1 MSPVLLRRLHAA
13 LAGSLLVATA
23 ACGGAGRQ
31 SMRSAPA
38 PSPQAQGEA
47 AAIARARADSLN
59 HPYTKADVDFM
70 TGMIAHH
77 AQAIIMAKWA
87 PSHGASPAVR
97 TLCARI
103 LNSQRDEIWIMEG
116 WLRDRNQPLPV
127 PDTIAMTMPMGSSMT
142 MALMPGMLTGAQMDS
157 LDQAR
162 GPEFDR
168 LFLTFMIQHHTGAL
182 SMVQDLFASYGAAED
197 ELTFKLASNIN
208 VDQTTEIARM
218 RRLRTSLELGVP
230 LSTIPE

>member
-1 MSPVLLRRLHAA
+1 MSSAHRRRLPVA
-13 LAGSLLVATA
+13 LATSFIVLTVACA
-23 ACGGAGRQ
+23 GAGHQ
-31 SMRSAPA
+31 SMQSAPA
-38 PSPQAQGEA
+38 PGPQAQGEA
-47 AAIARARADSLN
+47 AAIARARTDSVN
-59 HPYTKADVDFM
+59 HPYTRADVDFM

-116 WLRDRNQPLPV
+116 WLLDRNQPLPV
-127 PDTIAMTMPMGSSMT
+127 PDTIAMSMPMGSSMQ

-157 LDQAR
+157 LDQVR

-168 LFLTFMIQHHTGAL
+168 LFLTFMIQHHTGAI
-182 SMVQDLFASYGAAED
+182 SMVKDLFASYGAAED

-208 VDQTTEIARM
+208 VDQSTEIARM

>member
-1 MSPVLLRRLHAA
+1 MTPNFRRRLLAA
-13 LAGSLLVATA
+13 TLASSMIVVVA
-23 ACGGAGRQ
+23 ACGSASRQ
-31 SMRSAPA
+31 SMRTAPA

-47 AAIARARADSLN
+47 AAVARARADSLR

-77 AQAIIMAKWA
+77 SQAVIMAKWA
-87 PSHGASPAVR
+87 PTHGASSQVL

-116 WLRDRNQPLPV
+116 WLQDRNQPMPV
-127 PDTIAMTMPMGSSMT
+127 PDTIAMAMPMGSSMQ

-182 SMVQDLFASYGAAED
+182 TMVKDLFASYGAAED

-218 RRLRTSLELGVP
+218 RRLRTSLELGIP
-230 LSTIPE
+230 LSKI

>member
-1 MSPVLLRRLHAA
+1 MTSTFRRRFLAA
-13 LAGSLLVATA
+13 TLASSLIVVVA
-23 ACGGAGRQ
+23 ACGGASRQ
-31 SMRSAPA
+31 SMRPAPA

-47 AAIARARADSLN
+47 AAIARARADSLR

-77 AQAIIMAKWA
+77 SQAVIMAKWA
-87 PSHGASPAVR
+87 PTHGASSRVL

-116 WLRDRNQPLPV
+116 WLQDRNQPMPV
-127 PDTIAMTMPMGSSMT
+127 PDTIAMSMGSSMQ
-142 MALMPGMLTGAQMDS
+142 MGLMPGMLTGAQMDS

-168 LFLTFMIQHHTGAL
+168 LFLTFMIQHHTGAI
-182 SMVQDLFASYGAAED
+182 SIVKDLFGSYGAAED

-208 VDQTTEIARM
+208 VDQATEIARM
-218 RRLRTSLELGVP
+218 RRLRTSLELGIP
-230 LSTIPE
+230 LSKIPE